1 MGRPY
6 CLVYG
11 VERVKKALALALALA
26 FFKVKRVKKAK
37 AKADKLNRNV
47 TKYYKGLY
55 IFAGVIKVLPLI
67 FFLMSGFFGCVSRN
81 ECVNDV
87 FYGTDYHSHLGTKR
101 AGMAFY
107 VNGKFTRAIHS
118 LENGYFRNKFEEEL
132 PKFDGSTMGL
142 GVISDCESQPITIT
156 SKLGRF
162 SVATVSR
169 VDNIEELAKELME
182 QGHHFA
188 ELSDSEINATELVAT
203 IIGLAGNIRDG
214 IELVQQKVKGS
225 CSMLI
230 LTDHAIYAARDR
242 FGRTP
247 IVIGKNDKG
256 YVCASESSS
265 FANLGYDFVRDLGPG
280 EIVQLSADG
289 IRVVAPPQ
297 ERMQV
302 CSFLWVYYG
311 YPSAWYEG
319 INVEAS
325 RYRCGAA
332 MARRDADTDADFA
345 AGIPDSGVGH
355 AVGYSNE
362 KGIPYKRPFVK
373 YTPTWPRSFMP
384 QNQKMRDL
392 VAKMKLLPNEAFTKG
407 QKIVFMDDSIVRGT
421 QLKDNVIKL
430 LDAGVKEIH
439 MRIAC
444 PPLVYPC
451 KFLNFSTSR
460 STYDLYTRRIIRD
473 MEGTENLTE
482 EILQQYTDPNSPKY
496 REMVDLMRKHLQLTS
511 LKFQRLDDLVEAI
524 GLPKCKLCTHCWDNS
539 SYME

>member
-1 MGRPY
+1 
-6 CLVYG
+6 
-11 VERVKKALALALALA
+11 
-26 FFKVKRVKKAK
+26 
-37 AKADKLNRNV
+37 
-47 TKYYKGLY
+47 
-55 IFAGVIKVLPLI
+55 
-67 FFLMSGFFGCVSRN
+67 MSGFFGCVSRN

-107 VNGKFTRAIHS
+107 NNNRFIRSIHS
-118 LENGYFRNKFEEEL
+118 LEDGYFRNKFEDEL
-132 PKFDGSTMGL
+132 PKFGEAQMGV

-156 SKLGRF
+156 SHLGRYAVVT
-162 SVATVSR
+162 VAR
-169 VDNIEELAKELME
+169 IDNIDELANELLDKKM
-182 QGHHFA
+182 HFA
-188 ELSDSEINATELVAT
+188 ELSGSDINATELVAML
-203 IIGLAGNIRDG
+203 IGMGNSIRDG
-214 IELVQQKVKGS
+214 IELVQKKVKGS
-225 CSMLI
+225 CSLLV
-230 LTDHAIYAARDR
+230 LTDHAIYAARDK

-247 IVIGKNDKG
+247 ITIGKNDKG

-265 FANLGYDFVRDLGPG
+265 FANLGYDYVRDLGPG
-280 EIVQLSADG
+280 EIVQMSADG
-289 IRVVAPPQ
+289 VREVAPAGC
-297 ERMQV
+297 RKQV

-319 INVEAS
+319 INVEDS
-325 RYRCGAA
+325 RYNSGAA
-332 MARRDADTDADFA
+332 MARRDADLEADFA

-355 AVGYSNE
+355 AIGYSNE
-362 KGIPYKRPFVK
+362 KRIPYKRPFVK

-392 VAKMKLLPNEAFTKG
+392 VAKMKLLPNEKFTKD

-421 QLKDNVIKL
+421 QLKDNVVKL

-444 PPLVYPC
+444 PPLIFPC

-460 STYDLYTRRIIRD
+460 STYDLYARRVIRD
-473 MEGTENLTE
+473 MEGKDNLTDE
-482 EILQQYTDPNSPKY
+482 MCAEYANPDSPKHK
-496 REMVDLMRKHLQLTS
+496 EMVDIMRKHLQLTS

-524 GLPKCKLCTHCWDNS
+524 GLPKCDLCTHCWDNS